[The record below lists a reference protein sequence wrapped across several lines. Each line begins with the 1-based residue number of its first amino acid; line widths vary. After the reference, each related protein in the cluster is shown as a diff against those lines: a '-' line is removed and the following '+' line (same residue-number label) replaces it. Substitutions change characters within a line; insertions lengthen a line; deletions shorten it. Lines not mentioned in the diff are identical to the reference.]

1 MKGVELVCVG
11 ALGVSGKNFI
21 FSGGAES
28 ISIREES
35 DEQLVEEGLTTI
47 SVFFITR
54 NYKVK
59 KHIEIKYETQAKRKE
74 KINKIET

>member
-11 ALGVSGKNFI
+11 ALAESGKNFL
-21 FSGGAES
+21 FNGGVES
-28 ISIREES
+28 ISIREE
-35 DEQLVEEGLTTI
+35 QVVEEGLTTI

>member
-1 MKGVELVCVG
+1 MKGGELVCVG
-11 ALGVSGKNFI
+11 ALGVSGKNFL
-21 FSGGAES
+21 FSGRAES

-59 KHIEIKYETQAKRKE
+59 KPHR
-74 KINKIET
+74 NKI